1 MDPLAVAASGMRSAE
16 LRLAASA
23 HNVANLTTPS
33 FRPLRVSQASVAGGG
48 SVASLDQEAAAREVD
63 LAREL
68 VEQSRASLQFG
79 ASLRVMSVASE
90 TRGRLVD
97 LFA

>member
-23 HNVANLTTPS
+23 HNVANLVTED
-33 FRPLRVSQASVAGGG
+33 FRPLRADQRSLPGGG
-48 SVASLDQEAAAREVD
+48 SEVQVRQEPDPRPVDWIREF
-63 LAREL
+63 
-68 VEQSRASLQFG
+68 VEQVHAKHQHSAS
-79 ASLRVMSVASE
+79 ARVFAVAAE
-90 TRGRLVD
+90 TRGQLVD